1 MNFGWERSFHV
12 LGRRRQPVLAAVVAF
27 FALAPTPLLAA
38 EVKADSPPE
47 AKMERLVGEDD
58 QVRIEELRVRGET
71 QRIVV
76 KIKGSGGREYEIVP
90 STGAADPSQRL
101 KAPAG
106 SAFWRLLSF

>member
-1 MNFGWERSFHV
+1 MHTRWNSPFRA
-12 LGRRRQPVLAAVVAF
+12 LGRLWHPALAAGVAC
-27 FALAPTPLLAA
+27 ATWAPTPLLAA
-38 EVKADSPPE
+38 DVKPEGPPE
-47 AKMERLVGEDD
+47 AKMERLVAEDD

-106 SAFWRLLSF
+106 SALWRLLSF

>member
-1 MNFGWERSFHV
+1 M
-12 LGRRRQPVLAAVVAF
+12 AAGVAGVACA
-27 FALAPTPLLAA
+27 ALAPAPLLAA
-38 EVKADSPPE
+38 EVKADGPPE

-76 KIKGSGGREYEIVP
+76 KLKGSGGREYEIVP

-106 SAFWRLLSF
+106 SALWRLFSF